1 MEHLL
6 EEFIIRCIIQ
16 INKQNVTPGNP
27 VHIPVI
33 GQDSSNN
40 PVEKRLILA
49 FEQPTDSY
57 ILPVGMVVAGWLWYN
72 PNDRTVY
79 KSLDLG
85 RVTPPTWTAVVD
97 YYDIWE
103 EGAGSGPVGSGQIT
117 GGTLTSPLFV
127 SRPPQLPNEVASKS
141 FVEQAIS
148 AINVSSGNDNYGDP
162 VQAVTDLNQ
171 LALTGIPDKQLRLVE
186 DLGRIF
192 YYDAQSVLPADN
204 DYVINSSSGVGR
216 WISTDKKI
224 DVSTVTGTPGPQ
236 GPKGDKGD
244 KGDPGIAGGV
254 GAQGEQG
261 LRGPQGLEGPQGPAG
276 PKGDPGLQGIQ
287 GPKGD
292 PGNPGADGAQG
303 LKGDTGPQG
312 PAGPKGSTGATG
324 ATGPQGIQG
333 PQGPQGVQGA
343 TGPQGPAGD
352 GGGGATGTPNL
363 LELTNGSIS
372 SGALTTTTNSSQILD
387 YVNLTDARTIE
398 YKIQGVSNNH
408 VHVTNV
414 WITHND
420 MDVFIE
426 EDRTMLSNTA
436 LFNVDADI
444 TGSQLIVRIVPV
456 YAEGTYKFI
465 RSIISP

>member
-6 EEFIIRCIIQ
+6 EEFILRCIVQ

-27 VHIPVI
+27 AHIPVI
-33 GQDSSNN
+33 GQTSTNS

-49 FEQPTDSY
+49 YEQPTDSY
-57 ILPVGMVVAGWLWYN
+57 VLPVGMVIAGWLWYN

-79 KSLDLG
+79 KSIDLG
-85 RVTPPTWTAVVD
+85 RAHPPTWTAVVD

-103 EGAGSGPVGSGQIT
+103 ESAGSAAGTGQIT
-117 GGTLTSPLFV
+117 GGTLISPLFV
-127 SRPPQLPNEVASKS
+127 SRPPQLPTEVVNKE
-141 FVEQAIS
+141 FLEQAIAAANANTS
-148 AINVSSGNDNYGDP
+148 NDKYGDP
-162 VQAVTDLNQ
+162 VQSVTDLNQ
-171 LALTGIPDKQLRLVE
+171 LSLTDIPDKQLRLVE
-186 DLGRIF
+186 DLSRIF

-204 DYVINSSSGVGR
+204 EYVINTSSGVGR

-224 DVSTVTGTPGPQ
+224 DVSTVTGTQGPQ

-254 GAQGEQG
+254 GPQGEQG
-261 LRGPQGLEGPQGPAG
+261 LRGPQGLQGLQGDAG

-292 PGNPGADGAQG
+292 KGDKGDTGDPGPKGDTGATGAQG
-303 LKGDTGPQG
+303 LQG
-312 PAGPKGSTGATG
+312 PKGATG
-324 ATGPQGIQG
+324 ATGLQGIQGIQGIQG
-333 PQGPQGVQGA
+333 PQGPQG
-343 TGPQGPAGD
+343 PAGD
-352 GGGGATGTPNL
+352 GTGGATGTSNL
-363 LELTNGSIS
+363 LDLTYGSIT

-414 WITHND
+414 WVTHND

-436 LFNVDADI
+436 LFNIDADI